1 LRLRSSWKQL
11 LLVAGLVLVFSLLHY
26 LTPASRPIL
35 HDIWRKMYY
44 VPILLAAFWFGRRGG
59 LITAAAISII
69 YLPHVLGQWA
79 HIHTQREDALF
90 DILLYNIV
98 GGLTGFLAAREREQR
113 EKLKEA
119 QKELLRADRLKL
131 LGELSAGMAH
141 EVRTPLASILGSVDI
156 LSKENPQ
163 PEEKRE
169 FLKILKKE
177 VHRLDKV
184 VNDFLN
190 YARIE
195 KKGFAAC
202 DLNEVVRQ
210 AETILKSH
218 PLGKKT
224 DLKFALQ
231 KNLPPVLGD
240 SNQLCQ
246 AVLNLALNAMQAG
259 GEGEVGVATGVNSGG
274 KRVFISVSDRGP
286 GIPPENL
293 DKVFTPFFT
302 TKPDGIG
309 LGLGIVERIASVHKG
324 EVKIESEVGR
334 GTVAS
339 LLLPAMVRDE
349 RAG

>member
-1 LRLRSSWKQL
+1 LRSNWKQL
-11 LLVAGLVLVFSLLHY
+11 GLVAGLVLVFSLLHY
-26 LTPASRPIL
+26 LTPASRPLL
-35 HDIWRKMYY
+35 HDIWRKMYF
-44 VPILLAAFWFGRRGG
+44 VPILLAAFWFGFRGG
-59 LITAAAISII
+59 LFTSGAISII

-156 LSKENPQ
+156 LSKENPK

-169 FLKILKKE
+169 FLEILKKE

-184 VNDFLN
+184 VGDFLN
-190 YARIE
+190 YSRIE
-195 KKGFAAC
+195 KKEFAPC
-202 DLNEVVRQ
+202 DLNRVVHQ
-210 AETILKSH
+210 AETILRSH

-224 DLKFALQ
+224 GLKFVLE
-231 KNLPPVLGD
+231 KNLPPVFGD

-246 AVLNLALNAMQAG
+246 AVLNLALNAMQAAGG
-259 GEGEVGVATGVNSGG
+259 GEIKIATGANSGG
-274 KRVFISVSDRGP
+274 RRVFVSVSDRGP

-302 TKPDGIG
+302 TKTDGIG
-309 LGLGIVERIASVHKG
+309 LGLGIVERIASLHKG
-324 EVKIESEVGR
+324 EVKIESKMGK
-334 GTVAS
+334 GTDVT
-339 LLLPAMVRDE
+339 LVFPMLE
-349 RAG
+349 RNGQAG